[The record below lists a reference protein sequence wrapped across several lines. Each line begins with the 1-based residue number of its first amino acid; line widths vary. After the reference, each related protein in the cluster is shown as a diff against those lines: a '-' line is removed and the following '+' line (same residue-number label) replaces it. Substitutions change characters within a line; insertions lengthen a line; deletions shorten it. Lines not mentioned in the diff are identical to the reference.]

1 MDINSEIA
9 NNNNKICMNNCEDN
23 YIIKTKVNKG
33 LLEELGI
40 NDITFEKSSDWTP
53 PMENGLKN
61 SDYIIPQYYQLHR
74 NPKKIFTIDYF
85 EIIKDDI
92 RNLRPLNKYKLEYI
106 KSLPNEYKDELLEIF
121 NSCIETVNQI
131 L

>member
-9 NNNNKICMNNCEDN
+9 NNNNKICINNYEE
-23 YIIKTKVNKG
+23 IIKTNKK
-33 LLEELGI
+33 LLELGI
-40 NDITFEKSSDWTP
+40 NDIKFEENYDWTP
-53 PMENGLKN
+53 PTENRLKN
-61 SDYIIPQYYQLHR
+61 SDYIIPQYYQLHK

>member
-40 NDITFEKSSDWTP
+40 NDIKFEESSDWTP
-53 PMENGLKN
+53 PTENGLKN
-61 SDYIIPQYYQLHR
+61 SDYIIPQYYQLHK
-74 NPKKIFTIDYF
+74 NPKKYLLL
-85 EIIKDDI
+85 IILK
-92 RNLRPLNKYKLEYI
+92 
-106 KSLPNEYKDELLEIF
+106 
-121 NSCIETVNQI
+121 
-131 L
+131 

>member
-1 MDINSEIA
+1 MDINKEIV
-9 NNNNKICMNNCEDN
+9 NNKICMNNYNNAN
-23 YIIKTKVNKG
+23 YIITTKVNKG

-40 NDITFEKSSDWTP
+40 NDIKFEESSDWTP

-121 NSCIETVNQI
+121 NSCIETVNKI

>member
-9 NNNNKICMNNCEDN
+9 NNNNNICINNYEE
-23 YIIKTKVNKG
+23 IIKTNKK
-33 LLEELGI
+33 LLELGI
-40 NDITFEKSSDWTP
+40 NDIKFEENYDWTP
-53 PMENGLKN
+53 PTENGLKN
-61 SDYIIPQYYQLHR
+61 SDYIIPQYYQLHK
-74 NPKKIFTIDYF
+74 NPKKIFNIDYF
-85 EIIKDDI
+85 EMIKDDI
-92 RNLRPLNKYKLEYI
+92 RNFRPLNKYKLEYI